1 MASVGVGGSISQ
13 VNQLLSLF
21 FMLVVQVV
29 ITVEWYLSNAPLR
42 AISVDG
48 YPLCDISKNRFL
60 LLHAYPAV
68 LLALAAGYGTSVLGV
83 KTNFHEGRYVPTI
96 T

>member
-1 MASVGVGGSISQ
+1 M
-13 VNQLLSLF
+13 LSLF

-42 AISVDG
+42 ATEVDG

-83 KTNFHEGRYVPTI
+83 KTNFHEVINKLENKVELY
-96 T
+96 